1 MDDMT
6 GPKLTHYYV
15 DEAGDG
21 AIFDARGRVI
31 IGTEGCSRFFMLG
44 LLDVAKPDALGAD
57 IGDLRATLL
66 QDPYF
71 KNIPSMQ
78 AKSKKT
84 AVFFHAK
91 DDLPEV
97 RREVFRL
104 LSKHELR
111 FFAIVRDKKKVLEY
125 VRQRNEIDSSYRYNT
140 NELYDYLCR
149 QLFRD
154 RLHQNDAYEIHFA
167 KRGKADRTAALR
179 VALEAARLRFTEK
192 WGIVSA
198 ASIKVLAS
206 APADIAGLQAAD
218 YFLWSL
224 QRFYERAESRYLEYL
239 WPSFRLVR
247 DIDDTRKYT
256 YGEYYTQKKPL
267 NKAAKNDCSGI

>member
-1 MDDMT
+1 MT
-6 GPKLTHYYV
+6 SSQIRHYYV

-21 AIFDARGRVI
+21 TIFDARGRVI
-31 IGTEGCSRFFMLG
+31 IGNEGCSRFFMLG
-44 LLDVAKPDALGAD
+44 LLDVANPDMLETD
-57 IGDLRATLL
+57 IKDLRTTLL

-71 KNIPSMQ
+71 KNVPSMQ
-78 AKSKKT
+78 VKAQKT

-97 RREVFRL
+97 RREVFNVL
-104 LSKHELR
+104 KKHDVR
-111 FFAIVRDKKKVLEY
+111 FFAIVRDKTKVLEY
-125 VRQRNEIDSSYRYNT
+125 IRQRNEVDSSYRYKI
-140 NELYDYLCR
+140 NELYDYLIR
-149 QLFRD
+149 QLFHD
-154 RLHQNDAYEIHFA
+154 RLHQDDAYEIHFA

-179 VALEAARLRFTEK
+179 LALETARQRFAEK
-192 WGIVSA
+192 WGNVSD
-198 ASIKVLAS
+198 ASIHVLAR
-206 APADIAGLQAAD
+206 APEDIAGLQATD

-224 QRFYERAESRYLEYL
+224 QRFYERGESRYLEYL

-247 DIDDTRKYT
+247 DIDDTRKNK